1 MNTNKQIHFAVNEYL
16 VNLFL
21 NKYVPCT
28 LHCILKS
35 VVLKNI
41 LDFEPVL
48 KFLYKGSI
56 LEG

>member
-1 MNTNKQIHFAVNEYL
+1 MNTNKQIYFAINEYL

-21 NKYVPCT
+21 NKYPV
-28 LHCILKS
+28 HYIVFWKS

-48 KFLYKGSI
+48 KFLFKVSI